1 VLVSVC
7 CVVACDLRLGI
18 RGRYGEVLL
27 AVFVTLLFGSGV
39 PLLYWV
45 AAVGFFVRYW
55 VDKYVVL
62 CLSKR
67 PPMYS
72 EKLIENFDELCML
85 ALLAHAGM
93 GCYLLANA
101 GGTNPA
107 DEPLFRP
114 FSPHMFP

>member
-1 VLVSVC
+1 
-7 CVVACDLRLGI
+7 
-18 RGRYGEVLL
+18 
-27 AVFVTLLFGSGV
+27 
-39 PLLYWV
+39 
-45 AAVGFFVRYW
+45 
-55 VDKYVVL
+55 
-62 CLSKR
+62 
-67 PPMYS
+67 MYS